1 MSRLAPHRI
10 AAAALASAALAVAL
24 PVGIAAGAPGNGNGG
39 GTQSS
44 NGNDGH
50 VQIDGVPIDAGRD
63 NDPHVGCPFTV
74 EFFGFDPTQ
83 SATITVTPHAPTTG
97 GSPGTF
103 GPMPVTVNG
112 PIPPGPGVGSTLDGY
127 YVVTAAEIEQIFA
140 GVTPQPQQGYHARID
155 VELTPSPTGPGD
167 DKHHTIWIAPC
178 STTTGTGE
186 TTTTTTS
193 STTTTTLAGS
203 TGNGGTTTTT
213 TTTLVGGSSGNG
225 GTTTTTTTTLVG
237 GSSGNGGPVT
247 LASGGGVGGSSGN
260 GAPVTLAAGGTV
272 GGSSGNGGPVV
283 SATTVHTGMPFA
295 GSRPYELGG
304 LAAGLGMIGW
314 GLELKRRSKRALT
327 G

>member
-24 PVGIAAGAPGNGNGG
+24 PVGIAAGAPGNGNGN
-39 GTQSS
+39 QSS

-50 VQIDGVPIDAGRD
+50 IQIDGVPIDAGRD

-74 EFFGFDPTQ
+74 EVFGFDPTQ
-83 SATITVTPHAPTTG
+83 LATITVTPHAPTTG

-103 GPMPVTVNG
+103 GPMHVTVNG

-186 TTTTTTS
+186 TTTTTTTTS
-193 STTTTTLAGS
+193 TTTTTTLAGS

-225 GTTTTTTTTLVG
+225 G
-237 GSSGNGGPVT
+237 PVT
-247 LASGGGVGGSSGN
+247 LASGGTVGGSSGN
-260 GAPVTLAAGGTV
+260 GAPATLAAGGTV

-314 GLELKRRSKRALT
+314 GLELRRRSKRALT